1 MDHLLLALPAVFA
14 IVDPLGCVPLFIAM
28 TARDTPDK
36 ARKMALKA
44 CLTGAGILIVFALF
58 GGLIFK
64 LFDVTLGAFRVAG
77 GVLLTMTALDMVRGK
92 QSSTR
97 TSDQEEKE
105 GVEKDDI
112 AIVPLA
118 IPLLA
123 GPGSMATVMVLMAEG
138 DGLRT
143 GTAVVLSILLTFA
156 AAYAILSAAP
166 YIKRVLKQTGIT
178 IMQRVFGLILG
189 AIAVEFIA
197 NGVRALMKA

>member
-77 GVLLTMTALDMVRGK
+77 GVLLAMTALDMVRGK

-138 DGLRT
+138 DGTQT
-143 GTAVVLSILLTFA
+143 GTAVVLSILITFA
-156 AAYAILSAAP
+156 ATYAILSTAP

-197 NGVRALMKA
+197 NGVLALMKA